1 MIYAAVGGAHK
12 EAAVGGAIL
21 LDRRLWGRICTGY
34 PGTRVGGLPHGT
46 LKHQLENYTGSVR
59 LCAVMR
65 RQVMLVINQA

>member
-21 LDRRLWGRICTGY
+21 LDRRLWGRGC
-34 PGTRVGGLPHGT
+34 PGIPSTKGWGGLPHGT

-59 LCAVMR
+59 LCAAMR
-65 RQVMLVINQA
+65 RQVMLVIN